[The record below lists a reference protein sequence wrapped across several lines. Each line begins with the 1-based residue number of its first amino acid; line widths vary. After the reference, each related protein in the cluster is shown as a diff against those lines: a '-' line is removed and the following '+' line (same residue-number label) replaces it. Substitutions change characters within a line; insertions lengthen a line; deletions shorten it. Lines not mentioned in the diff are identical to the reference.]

1 MAPALPES
9 GGLHALPP
17 RAHASP
23 LMAATVACPDC
34 GTEVTAGTKFC
45 PECGARQPER
55 AAPSR
60 EVRKLVTVLFADV
73 TGSTALG
80 EQLDPEALRAL
91 MPRYFTTM
99 RAIVERHGGTVEK
112 FIGDAVM
119 AVFGIPA
126 VHEDDALRAVRAAWE
141 IREALGTM
149 NAQLEAERGM
159 AVRFRT
165 GVNTGEVVA
174 GEPDTGTTLVTG
186 DTVNTAARLE
196 QAAPPGEILLGRLT
210 YSLVRDAVDAE
221 PVEPV
226 VAKGKAEPVEAYRL
240 TAVRA
245 GAAGR
250 ERHLDAPL
258 VGRDKEL
265 AQLTDTWR
273 RVVDERTPHLVTL
286 VAPAGVGKSRLVREL
301 TAQVRAERGRVLVG
315 RCLSYGEGITYWP
328 IRELVHQAAGIS
340 EADTLAS
347 ARTKVESLVVS
358 LPEGERVAR
367 RLAAAVGLSSDG
379 APQDEL
385 FWAVRR

>member
-1 MAPALPES
+1 MAPALPAFR
-9 GGLHALPP
+9 GLHALPP

-23 LMAATVACPDC
+23 LMAASVACPDC
-34 GTEVTAGTKFC
+34 GAELTAGTKFC

-91 MPRYFTTM
+91 MTRYFTVM
-99 RAIVERHGGTVEK
+99 RSVVERHGGTVEK

-126 VHEDDALRAVRAAWE
+126 VHEDDALRAVRAAWD
-141 IREALGTM
+141 IREALGAM
-149 NAQLEAERGM
+149 NAGLVAERGM

-174 GEPDTGTTLVTG
+174 GDPDTGTTLVTG

-221 PVEPV
+221 PVEPIE
-226 VAKGKAEPVEAYRL
+226 AKGKAEPLEAWQL

-258 VGRDKEL
+258 VGREREL
-265 AQLTDTWR
+265 AQLGHSWR
-273 RVVDERTPHLVTL
+273 RVVDERSPHLVTL
-286 VAPAGVGKSRLVREL
+286 VAPASVGK
-301 TAQVRAERGRVLVG
+301 
-315 RCLSYGEGITYWP
+315 
-328 IRELVHQAAGIS
+328 
-340 EADTLAS
+340 
-347 ARTKVESLVVS
+347 
-358 LPEGERVAR
+358 R
-367 RLAAAVGLSSDG
+367 RL
-379 APQDEL
+379 E
-385 FWAVRR
+385 R